1 MEVKGV
7 TIMSDVKMT
16 SDEFQKLRL
25 WAKEEME
32 KEMEK
37 KRKTHP
43 EFYWRW
49 VRRRAQFGIK
59 TK

>member
-1 MEVKGV
+1 MAEVKL
-7 TIMSDVKMT
+7 MSST
-16 SDEFQKLRL
+16 EFQKLRI
-25 WAKEEME
+25 WAKAEME
-32 KEMEK
+32 KEFK
-37 KRKTHP
+37 KTKYTHP